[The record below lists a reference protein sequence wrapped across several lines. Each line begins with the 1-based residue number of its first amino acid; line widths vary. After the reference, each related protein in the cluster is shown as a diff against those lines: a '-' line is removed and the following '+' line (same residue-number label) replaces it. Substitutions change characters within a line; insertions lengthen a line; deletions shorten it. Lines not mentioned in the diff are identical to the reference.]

1 MAIKKPHMEASCFLT
16 HSLKFSILPNLAI
29 KSASIVILLSL
40 NAHQPIFEH
49 LHEQKQNVHQAI

>member
-16 HSLKFSILPNLAI
+16 NSLKFSISLTLAI

-40 NAHQPIFEH
+40 NDHQPIFEH

>member
-1 MAIKKPHMEASCFLT
+1 MEASCFLT
-16 HSLKFSILPNLAI
+16 HSLKFSIFPTLAI